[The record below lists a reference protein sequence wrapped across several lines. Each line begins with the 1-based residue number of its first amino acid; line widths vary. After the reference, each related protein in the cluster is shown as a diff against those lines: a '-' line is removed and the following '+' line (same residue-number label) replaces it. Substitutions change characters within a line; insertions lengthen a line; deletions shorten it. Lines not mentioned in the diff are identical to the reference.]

1 MISVK
6 GLRVLFP
13 FGWRFGDSPPQHRE
27 LIMGGGFWPEFDFK
41 KRSHRI
47 AGEGFD
53 MTERTTRSALTRRVA
68 VAGLLAAPSLA
79 LPNAAVRA
87 GDSVATPDGSAA
99 TPGEPVA
106 TPGEPVATPGRVAA
120 PRVAF
125 SCIATPQAVA
135 GPYYFD
141 PKLSRLD
148 VTEGHPGVPLRIR
161 LVVIDTASC
170 QPLTGA
176 RIDIWHARADG
187 FYSGYRGQGDNHKID
202 TTGGTFMRGTQET
215 DGQGEA
221 RFHTVYPGW
230 YIGRTPHI
238 HFKVFTDEK
247 NVLTAQMYFPDA
259 LSQYLYG
266 NVDAYKRKRPRDT
279 FNVNDSLALMDNS
292 HGGFCDIR
300 EQADHYLATLILGVD
315 RSATAWADD
324 AWPPPGMTSESMAR
338 HAGAVAI
345 VPGVPQSLQKVFD

>member
-1 MISVK
+1 VADFGLNLISRK
-6 GLRVLFP
+6 DHAALPGK
-13 FGWRFGDSPPQHRE
+13 D
-27 LIMGGGFWPEFDFK
+27 
-41 KRSHRI
+41 
-47 AGEGFD
+47 FD
-53 MTERTTRSALTRRVA
+53 MTERTTRSALTRRAA
-68 VAGLLAAPSLA
+68 VAGLFAAPSLA

-87 GDSVATPDGSAA
+87 SDSVATPGGSAA
-99 TPGEPVA
+99 TPGGGA
-106 TPGEPVATPGRVAA
+106 AA
-120 PRVAF
+120 PRAAF

-148 VTEGHPGVPLRIR
+148 ITEGHPGVPLRIR

-215 DGQGEA
+215 DAQGEA

-238 HFKVFTDEK
+238 HFKAFTDTK

-266 NVDAYKRKRPRDT
+266 NVDAYRRKRSRDT

-324 AWPPPGMTSESMAR
+324 VWPPPGMTSESMAR
-338 HAGAVAI
+338 RSGAVAI
-345 VPGVPQSLQKVFD
+345 VPGVARSLQKEIE